1 MRASWEVG
9 TLGKSTLTLGQCLW
23 SIPVPYGIRQ
33 LVRITG
39 RNASPS
45 EQCLCPTLPSC
56 TAPAGGQT
64 RGAWVLSRFSCVQL
78 FETPWTIACQAPLS
92 MGLSRQEFWSGL
104 SFPPPWY
111 LPYPGIEHVS
121 PMSAALTG
129 EFFTTSATWGAQISV
144 ILIK

>member
-23 SIPVPYGIRQ
+23 SIPVPYGVRQ

-39 RNASPS
+39 RNVSPS
-45 EQCLCPTLPSC
+45 EQCLCPTLPGC

-64 RGAWVLSRFSCVQL
+64 HGAWVLSRFSRVQL

-92 MGLSRQEFWSGL
+92 MGLSRQEFWSEL
-104 SFPPPWY
+104 SFPPPRY
-111 LPYPGIEHVS
+111 LPYPGIKPVS
-121 PMSAALTG
+121 LMSAALTG
-129 EFFTTSATWGAQISV
+129 ELFTTSATWGAQISV
-144 ILIK
+144 TLIK